1 MAPTPA
7 TPLPPSP
14 MLSICKPTSD
24 WLAELTIQLTHQSLL
39 PIG

>member
-1 MAPTPA
+1 MMAPAPA
-7 TPLPPSP
+7 PPLSP
-14 MLSICKPTSD
+14 VLSICKPASD